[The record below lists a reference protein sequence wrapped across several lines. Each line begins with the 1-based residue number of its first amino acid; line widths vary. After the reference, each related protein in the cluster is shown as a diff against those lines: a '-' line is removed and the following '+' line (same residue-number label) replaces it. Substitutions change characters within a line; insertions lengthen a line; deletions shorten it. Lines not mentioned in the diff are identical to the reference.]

1 MTPIECSMACRCS
14 ARDWPKVAG
23 QTGVLIADH
32 GKVAAAAKLG
42 LMQPI
47 PVIVGARL
55 ERGTNQ
61 YDCRKRL
68 LTSRSLLFGPDYWSD
83 RQMMPPM
90 DTPIKQPG
98 VDQSMEPTE
107 PGIEQHERSDDQYR
121 CTGARAITH
130 PPCRHREHRMG
141 RR

>member
-47 PVIVGARL
+47 PVIVARGSSE
-55 ERGTNQ
+55 ERTNTIAGK
-61 YDCRKRL
+61 DC
-68 LTSRSLLFGPDYWSD
+68 
-83 RQMMPPM
+83 
-90 DTPIKQPG
+90 
-98 VDQSMEPTE
+98 
-107 PGIEQHERSDDQYR
+107 
-121 CTGARAITH
+121 
-130 PPCRHREHRMG
+130 
-141 RR
+141 